1 MPAFSKAKNMH
12 SRFFFFLL
20 VFVIYTLIN
29 IYVFYRSKQA
39 LPQSK
44 TVRMIF
50 YVAFSFLYSAFIIA
64 MLGRNVFPLLIQ
76 KILYIPGTLW
86 MGMMLYLLLYFILT
100 DLPYFFN
107 RFFHYLPLPAAK
119 RYRKI
124 QVFSGYVIVLCI
136 IIYGNYQFRR
146 PQIVEQKIEIA
157 KKAGEYKR
165 LRIVGVSDLHLGID
179 VDKKRLEQFVRLIN
193 DQHPDLIVIA
203 GDLVDNN
210 VFPLEKERM
219 QETINELQ
227 APLGTYFCL
236 GNHEYLSGINNSMNF
251 LRETNLHLLIDT
263 MVVIN
268 NGIQIIGR
276 DDMRESPHR
285 KSLKDL
291 VKGTDPALPLL
302 LLDHEPFH
310 LEEAEKYGIDLQFS
324 GHTHEGQLFP
334 ANLLIRRMYELSYGY
349 MQKGNTHYYVS
360 SGLGLWGPPLR
371 IGTHSEVVIFDINFN

>member
-1 MPAFSKAKNMH
+1 MH

-29 IYVFYRSKQA
+29 IYVFFRSKQA

-44 TVRMIF
+44 IVRMIF
-50 YVAFSFLYSAFIIA
+50 YVVYFFLYSAFIIA
-64 MLGRNVFPLLIQ
+64 MLGRNVLPLLIQ

-107 RFFHYLPLPAAK
+107 RFFHYLPLIVAK
-119 RYRKI
+119 RYRRI
-124 QVFSGYVIVLCI
+124 QVFSGYIIILCI
-136 IIYGNYQFRR
+136 IIYGNYQFRH

-157 KKAGEYKR
+157 KKAGEYKH
-165 LRIVGVSDLHLGID
+165 LRVVGVSDLHLGID
-179 VDKKRLEQFVRLIN
+179 VDKKRLEQYVRLIN

-210 VFPLEKERM
+210 ALPLEKERM

-236 GNHEYLSGINNSMNF
+236 GNHEYLSGIDNSMNF
-251 LRETNLHLLIDT
+251 LRKTNLHLLIDT
-263 MVVIN
+263 AVVIN
-268 NGIQIIGR
+268 NSIQIIGR
-276 DDMRESPHR
+276 DDMRENHHR
-285 KSLKDL
+285 KSLKKL
-291 VKGTDPALPLL
+291 VKDTDAALPLL

-310 LEEAEKYGIDLQFS
+310 LDEAEKYGIDLQFS

-349 MQKGNTHYYVS
+349 MQKGNTQYYIS

-371 IGTHSEVVIFDINFN
+371 IGTHSEVVIFDIDFN